1 MAYNPIGRRSQYFMT
16 NCNNTKGFSLTEL
29 MLMMLIMA
37 VLAAV
42 AIPRFN
48 LASVDRQNVKS
59 VAYHI
64 ASQLELA
71 RQMAISDAAT
81 NTEGFEFVLD
91 GPKNSYCIFNADTS
105 DLVENS
111 EYEFD
116 EDIQVNGKKTV
127 RFGPAGNI
135 SAGGSVMI
143 KIWSGDLGY
152 DITVNR
158 ITGMVKCEQS
168 QQDD

>member
-1 MAYNPIGRRSQYFMT
+1 MT
-16 NCNNTKGFSLTEL
+16 SSADTKGFSLIEL
-29 MLMMLIMA
+29 MLMLLIMA

-64 ASQLELA
+64 ACQLELA

-81 NTEGFEFVLD
+81 NIEGYEFVLD
-91 GPKNSYCIFNADTS
+91 GPNHLYSISNAETS
-105 DLVENS
+105 ELVENS
-111 EYEFD
+111 EFEFD
-116 EDIQVNGKKTV
+116 EDIQANGKKTV
-127 RFGPAGNI
+127 RFGPAGNVTT
-135 SAGGSVMI
+135 GGNVMI
-143 KIWSGDLGY
+143 KIWSGDLRY

-168 QQDD
+168 QGDD